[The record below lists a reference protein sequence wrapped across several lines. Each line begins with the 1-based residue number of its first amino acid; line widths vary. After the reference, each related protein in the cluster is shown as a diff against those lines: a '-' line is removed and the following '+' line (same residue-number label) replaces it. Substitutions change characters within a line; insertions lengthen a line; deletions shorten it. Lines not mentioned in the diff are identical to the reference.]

1 MGNDIKFAPDDINPN
16 DDTVT
21 RKITRLQDLGVLDKP
36 PDEAGAFGTTSTI
49 KTYPFEKT
57 KKGGS
62 GFGRLFAWIKKN

>member
-21 RKITRLQDLGVLDKP
+21 RKITRLQNLGVLDKP
-36 PDEAGAFGTTSTI
+36 SDEPGAFGTTTTI
-49 KTYPFEKT
+49 MTYPFEKT

-62 GFGRLFAWIKKN
+62 PLGRLFAWFKKN